1 MKGLKWRIL
10 IVLGVLLWA
19 ALYLVPTFVAE
30 LPSWWGGILPQNKIH
45 LGLDLKGGIHLVL
58 EVKAEDAVKASVD
71 NLATEIEGE
80 LKEGKIPYLEVK
92 REGLNQIKITLVRQT
107 DLERLRKIIEE
118 KYPDLEWKSKSTKER
133 LQLVQ
138 LNLKSERSEQIKR
151 MAVSQ
156 ALETIRN
163 RIDQF
168 GVAEPDIRLQGKDR
182 VLVQLP
188 GIKDPQRAINIIGKT
203 ARLEFKLVDD
213 EHSLEKALKGNIP
226 PEDEILYGI
235 QEDKL
240 THTRIKVPYLIK
252 RRTLITGDYIADARV
267 LIDPE
272 LNEPYVAISFNKQG
286 ARIFARIT
294 ETNVGKRLAIIL
306 DNKVHSAP
314 VIKEKIPSG
323 EARITGNFTME
334 EAKDLAVVLRAG
346 ALPAPV
352 EILEERTVGPSLG
365 QDSIRKGVKA
375 SIVGGILVVVFIAIY
390 YGLSGIIADT
400 ALIVNLL
407 LLLAGLAF
415 FQATLTLPGIAG
427 IALTI
432 GMGVD
437 ANVLIFERIREE
449 LRLGR
454 TPRAATEAGYRKA
467 LWTIFDANT
476 TTLITALILFQFG
489 TGPIRGFAVTLSLG
503 IMANMF
509 TAIFMCKVIFDY
521 LFYALNLKRLSI

>member
-10 IVLGVLLWA
+10 IVLGVLFWA

-30 LPSWWGGILPQNKIH
+30 LPSWWGGVLPQNKIH

-58 EVKAEDAVKASVD
+58 EVKAEEAVKASVD
-71 NLATEIEGE
+71 NLATEIESE
-80 LKEGKIPYLEVK
+80 LKEEKIPYLEVK
-92 REGLNQIKITLVRQT
+92 REGLNQIKVTLVRQT
-107 DLERLRKIIEE
+107 DLEKLRKIIKER
-118 KYPDLEWKSKSTKER
+118 YPDLEWESKSIKER

-138 LNLKSERSEQIKR
+138 LKLKSERSEQIKR

-213 EHSLEKALKGNIP
+213 EHSIEKALKGNIP

-240 THTRIKVPYLIK
+240 THTQIKVPYLIK

-267 LIDPE
+267 LIDPQ

-294 ETNVGKRLAIIL
+294 EANVGKRLAIIL

-314 VIKEKIPSG
+314 VIREKIPGG

-365 QDSIRKGVKA
+365 HDSIRKGVEA
-375 SIVGGILVVVFIAIY
+375 SIVGGILVVIFIAIY

-400 ALIVNLL
+400 ALIVNLV